1 MNCDLLNGHRA
12 AQLLGVKESTLRRWR
27 HLGKGPAYVMVG
39 TRAVRY
45 KPSAL
50 EAFITQG
57 EKIDPSQNNLMGVN

>member
-1 MNCDLLNGHRA
+1 MNHDLLTGHRA

-27 HLGKGPAYVMVG
+27 HLGKGPAYVKVG

-45 KPSAL
+45 APSAL
-50 EAFITQG
+50 DDFIAQC